1 MATYTVTGAT
11 KKKDVQ
17 GKHGPMQVITLMLE
31 GHAPLVEWFTKADTP
46 LPAPGSTIEGEVSQ
60 DEYGFKFKK
69 TPAGG
74 FAGGGGKT
82 PEQQKS
88 IVRQHSQEMALRYCT
103 LKGAKPAMGELRKV
117 IDWFQRDAE
126 EGWKPKPALPPAPPQ
141 HASDVPN
148 DFPAPPTAEEM
159 GVDPKDIPF

>member
-1 MATYTVTGAT
+1 MPTYTVTAAT

-17 GKHGPMQVITLMLE
+17 GQHGPMQVIALMLE

-46 LPAPGSTIEGEVSQ
+46 LPTPGSTIEGEVSQ
-60 DEYGFKFKK
+60 GEYGLKFKK

-74 FAGGGGKT
+74 FRPGGRS
-82 PEQQKS
+82 PEDSKQ
-88 IVRQHSQEMALRYCT
+88 IVRQHSQEMALRYCA
-103 LKGAKPAMGELRKV
+103 LKGAKPDMGELRKV

-141 HASDVPN
+141 YASDVPN
-148 DFPAPPTAEEM
+148 DFPVPQPEATVPTE
-159 GVDPKDIPF
+159 DIPW